1 MTLRELFVDRVAPL
15 KGLSDR
21 SVVMYLSTLDRFRDF
36 LGHEPTVDD
45 LEDLTAAKFLRWRQA
60 TQHSKWKKISPASLA
75 KDSAHLRSL
84 WTWLAKKRWKRSN
97 GELVEFPDY
106 KRPNVPK
113 PVPKAFNATQL
124 SQLVEAARHR
134 KGHICG
140 KPAAWYWTTKIQ
152 AMFQSGERIG
162 AILQIRWSEVDL
174 EGHTLTFLAATRK
187 GHRETITRPITPE
200 LAKTLAMFKGVPDER
215 VWPWLEDREML
226 SLYGSLRVL
235 CRTAGVPYHPFHSIR
250 KSTASYLK
258 RAGISAK
265 KQLGHSSEEM
275 AETHYYDEEITGR
288 ESNLDYLPDISQRPE
303 DRPGAGPAKPR

>member
-1 MTLRELFVDRVAPL
+1 MTLRDLLIDRVAPL

-21 SVVMYLSTLDRFRDF
+21 SVVMYLSSLDRFRDY

-45 LEDLTAAKFLRWRQA
+45 LDDLTAAKFLRWRQA

-106 KRPNVPK
+106 KRPTVPK

-140 KPAAWYWTTKIQ
+140 KPAAWYWVTKIL
-152 AMFQSGERIG
+152 AMFQTGERIG
-162 AILQIRWSEVDL
+162 AVLELRWSEVDF
-174 EGHTLTFLAATRK
+174 ERHTLTFLAATRK
-187 GHRETITRPITPE
+187 GHRETITRAITPE
-200 LAKTLAMFKGVPDER
+200 LAKMLAMQQGAPSER
-215 VWPWLEDREML
+215 VWPWVEDREFL
-226 SLYGSLRVL
+226 SIYGSLRVL

-258 RAGISAK
+258 KAGVSAK

-275 AETHYYDEEITGR
+275 AENHYYDEEITGR
-288 ESNLDYLPDISQRPE
+288 ESNLDHLHDITQPP
-303 DRPGAGPAKPR
+303 PGGPGKPR